1 MLYNHEELHKYLK
14 ALGLNP
20 TSAGNLIRAL
30 LRNYQDPSTPMYSKW
45 YKIGV
50 ENPIYFPV
58 SVECVISHIRDIND
72 GNYRRYNL
80 GQRGLKDIKQIQ
92 KDLNPYVKNKTMD
105 IRIER
110 LIELLNETKN
120 SVNKVLE
127 DLGKINEENTKL
139 KKVIELLKEHV
150 ALTKD
155 INVITSK
162 LDIPVLYSLEVS
174 KEITQQEYD
183 LLEEVLLNEKES

>member
-30 LRNYQDPSTPMYSKW
+30 LRIYQDPSTPMYSKW

-58 SVECVISHIRDIND
+58 SEECVISHIKDIND

-110 LIELLNETKN
+110 LIELLKIFNDRKIPARLIEADISHLYQ
-120 SVNKVLE
+120 SVMICILE
-127 DLGKINEENTKL
+127 
-139 KKVIELLKEHV
+139 KECE
-150 ALTKD
+150 D
-155 INVITSK
+155 
-162 LDIPVLYSLEVS
+162 
-174 KEITQQEYD
+174 
-183 LLEEVLLNEKES
+183 NEKES